1 MGVRGG
7 VRWLVAAG
15 VVAAGLVVSAGAQSA
30 VQLSEP
36 SAPLLPASFGHWVA
50 ATAANAV
57 TPPVSLITESK
68 DALEECGPERSQVAN
83 YQRSGGG
90 GDLHVEAIQFGD
102 RTGAYSAYTLVKRAG
117 MREGKEVGTW
127 DSVGDK
133 VLVFQQGAT
142 LVLAYPVDGAADVK
156 ELKALAEVL
165 PKVPG
170 NKGAAPLLPTL
181 APAEGVVTGSLR
193 YALGPESYAI
203 EGGVLPAHSLEWE
216 KSAEAVTALYSDKR
230 GKETLTVLLYPTPA
244 IAGEIAKSIQD
255 AVPEMGAG
263 FAEARV
269 RREGPMVV
277 LASGSFAAD
286 EAQRMVQGIHLRQDV
301 AIDRDVGPVF
311 ETEVVKTYS
320 LLTSIAVLSGV
331 LMLAA
336 VLLGLFLGVGRA
348 TFRVMRGKPA
358 AAEPEFL
365 SLHLAPQNK
374 APTFERQ

>member
-1 MGVRGG
+1 
-7 VRWLVAAG
+7 
-15 VVAAGLVVSAGAQSA
+15 
-30 VQLSEP
+30 
-36 SAPLLPASFGHWVA
+36 
-50 ATAANAV
+50 
-57 TPPVSLITESK
+57 
-68 DALEECGPERSQVAN
+68 
-83 YQRSGGG
+83 
-90 GDLHVEAIQFGD
+90 
-102 RTGAYSAYTLVKRAG
+102 
-117 MREGKEVGTW
+117 
-127 DSVGDK
+127 
-133 VLVFQQGAT
+133 
-142 LVLAYPVDGAADVK
+142 
-156 ELKALAEVL
+156 
-165 PKVPG
+165 
-170 NKGAAPLLPTL
+170 
-181 APAEGVVTGSLR
+181 
-193 YALGPESYAI
+193 
-203 EGGVLPAHSLEWE
+203 
-216 KSAEAVTALYSDKR
+216 
-230 GKETLTVLLYPTPA
+230 VLLYPTPA

-255 AVPEMGAG
+255 AVPQMGAG

-301 AIDRDVGPVF
+301 AMDKVFAPAF

-374 APTFERQ
+374 APKF